1 MKHLALRM
9 FHELSV
15 LREGTETSINELA
28 GWEREEKGLASAP
41 LPSASLLAPFPQAKS
56 SGPLVLL

>member
-1 MKHLALRM
+1 MKCLALRM
-9 FHELSV
+9 FHELSM
-15 LREGTETSINELA
+15 LHDGTETSIKELA

-56 SGPLVLL
+56 S